1 MKFRSVLTV
10 CLTASALMA
19 ASSAFAQEA
28 PKNPWDFSLSFSYL
42 ATSGNSDTQTGGTE
56 FTFKRKPTPWGVEGG
71 ISYMQASQDGDKTAE
86 RAKAAV
92 RGTRK
97 VDGRW
102 DVFLGGS
109 IETDKFAGIHRRY
122 VGEGGTRFNALGT
135 ERQDLSFDGGLT
147 YTREEPTMGERQ
159 SYVGGLLGLNYK
171 YKFAEKTA
179 FTQRLVYFPNF
190 KRGSDW
196 RGESESALQAA
207 LNSWLALKV
216 GVSVRYQNEPVPGFK
231 KTDTTT
237 TASLV
242 LTF

>member
-1 MKFRSVLTV
+1 MKVRSLIIA
-10 CLTASALMA
+10 CLAVPALMA
-19 ASSAFAQEA
+19 ASSTFSQQAL
-28 PKNPWDFSLSFSYL
+28 KSPWDFSLSFSYL
-42 ATSGNSDTQTGGTE
+42 ATSGNSDTQTGGTD

-71 ISYMQASQDGDKTAE
+71 ISIMQASQDGDTTAE

-122 VGEGGTRFNALGT
+122 VGEGGARFSALDT
-135 ERQDLSFDGGLT
+135 ERQALAFDGGLT
-147 YTREEPTMGERQ
+147 YTREEPTMGESQ
-159 SYVGGLLGLNYK
+159 GYVGGLLGLNYK
-171 YKFAEKTA
+171 YSFAEKTS

-190 KRGSDW
+190 KEGADW